1 MGGLQKRGLPIRDA
15 FCVQAAIAP
24 SSSLFLGGKKAGEGE
39 VCFKGSTLLI
49 NDQVFENSVS
59 NRNLGRKPKQF
70 AVWKGSLTRLP
81 CVWGKMEP
89 WVCEDRRELSHISV
103 WCLET
108 TERGCVSVP

>member
-1 MGGLQKRGLPIRDA
+1 MGGLQRRGLPIRDA

-24 SSSLFLGGKKAGEGE
+24 SSSLLLGGKKAGEGE

-49 NDQVFENSVS
+49 NDLRIMFPIGIWEENQS
-59 NRNLGRKPKQF
+59 NLLFGRK
-70 AVWKGSLTRLP
+70 ALHVCLVYS
-81 CVWGKMEP
+81 GKMEP
-89 WVCEDRRELSHISV
+89 WVCEDGRELSHISV